1 MSTVIAMLGVLA
13 AIGTTGSWLPQ
24 VVRTFRTRSARD
36 FSWGY
41 MVLFG
46 VGVACWLAY
55 GLLRQD
61 PALAGANVVTLVL
74 FLGIVAVKWQSER
87 GGRGT
92 REPVR

>member
-24 VVRTFRTRSARD
+24 VVRAFRTRSARD

-41 MVLFG
+41 VVLFG

-92 REPVR
+92 S